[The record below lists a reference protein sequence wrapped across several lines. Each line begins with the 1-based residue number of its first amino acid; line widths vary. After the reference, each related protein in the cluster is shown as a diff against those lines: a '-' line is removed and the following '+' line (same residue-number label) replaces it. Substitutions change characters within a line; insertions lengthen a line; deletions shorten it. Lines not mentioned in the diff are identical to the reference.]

1 MIFVTLL
8 GVLLLATLAVFQL
21 LLIAGKPLGE
31 YAWGG
36 QHKVLPKHLRI
47 GSMVSI
53 LLYIVFVVLLVS
65 KSGLVTIIPESAF
78 LTTAMWIVTVYMT
91 VGIMMN
97 AISRSKK
104 ERLVMTPVAFML
116 AVVFLFVT
124 LGA

>member
-53 LLYIVFVVLLVS
+53 LLYIVFIVLLVS